1 MSVLTDGKV
10 GNVIFIEVICRK
22 PTNSY
27 LVFIFHSEVIQRR
40 IIMQIGI
47 AVFIS
52 NTNVNTL
59 CIEVNNAPFA
69 DFTGKDHLAT
79 EILLD
84 SAQLKSSTAP
94 GSAIAVQCRIQL
106 LSALVTHPSERV
118 LFCLPPCFLIQSALQ
133 LRATDTLFYFHPSAA
148 GCLHTLHFSI
158 ILWSGGTVPDHLNTQ
173 SYEP

>member
-84 SAQLKSSTAP
+84 SAQLKAVLLQVLLLLYSAGYNSFLLLLLIRLSGYCSVCTLAALSSLLCN
-94 GSAIAVQCRIQL
+94 SVQLSHCSISTHRL
-106 LSALVTHPSERV
+106 LVACIRSTFAFSFGERGW
-118 LFCLPPCFLIQSALQ
+118 FQI
-133 LRATDTLFYFHPSAA
+133 T
-148 GCLHTLHFSI
+148 
-158 ILWSGGTVPDHLNTQ
+158 
-173 SYEP
+173 